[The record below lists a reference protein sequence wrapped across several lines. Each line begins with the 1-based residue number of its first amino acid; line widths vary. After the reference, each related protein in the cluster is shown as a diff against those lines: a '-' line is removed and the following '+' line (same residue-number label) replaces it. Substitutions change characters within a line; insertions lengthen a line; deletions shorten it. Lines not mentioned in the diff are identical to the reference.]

1 MEGYM
6 KRFLIASAALLLLG
20 ACDQQQP
27 SRTQAVAAP
36 LQRNFTVYF
45 DTDKSALTAES
56 QSTVAQAANAFK
68 AGGGRAVAVSGHTD
82 TTGTPDYNLQ
92 LSRARAASVGDAL
105 RRNGVPGDAND
116 LGRIA
121 DRSFDAVVLNAVLHW
136 LPEKTGPLLS
146 FWRVLRYGGRLG
158 ISTALKGDVPEL
170 VRTARAVLAEP
181 PFDAHPRPREG
192 ITFRVEAEELRAL
205 LQTTGFQARFVEVRE
220 HQFRHT
226 GPEDALRFMEAS
238 SFGNVLGH
246 LPAELRELAR
256 TRVRERFAALAGP
269 DGIVSSGRRV
279 VAIAER
285 R

>member
-1 MEGYM
+1 MIQNRPVVGAPS
-6 KRFLIASAALLLLG
+6 LALDNTSLAL
-20 ACDQQQP
+20 DYE
-27 SRTQAVAAP
+27 RI
-36 LQRNFTVYF
+36 
-45 DTDKSALTAES
+45 SALRHLD
-56 QSTVAQAANAFK
+56 
-68 AGGGRAVAVSGHTD
+68 AGGALVRELAIRRGERVLDVGCG
-82 TTGTPDYNLQ
+82 TGTLAEQIADTVGPDGFVLGIDP
-92 LSRARAASVGDAL
+92 LPLRIGLATSRARDNLSFEL
-105 RRNGVPGDAND
+105 GDAND